1 MRNLSHT
8 ILERG
13 EEVLF
18 AFEEA
23 IGLMIVL
30 DKDGVSV
37 AAVTGEMAAHL
48 YTNGQTFSFLL
59 ENIYYKYGRV
69 VSSISYFFHAFRKDG
84 KVKN

>member
-37 AAVTGEMAAHL
+37 AAVTGEMATHP
-48 YTNGQTFSFLL
+48 YTNGQAFSFLL
-59 ENIYYKYGRV
+59 ENIYYKYGHV
-69 VSSISYFFHAFRKDG
+69 VSSISYFFMLLGRMG
-84 KVKN
+84 R

>member
-48 YTNGQTFSFLL
+48 YTNRQAFSFLL

-69 VSSISYFFHAFRKDG
+69 VSSISYFFMLLRRMG
-84 KVKN
+84 R

>member
-48 YTNGQTFSFLL
+48 YTNGQAFSFLL
-59 ENIYYKYGRV
+59 ENIIINTAMLCSV
-69 VSSISYFFHAFRKDG
+69 FLIFSCF
-84 KVKN
+84 

>member
-48 YTNGQTFSFLL
+48 YTTGRRSPFFLKIFIINTAVLCPVFLIFSCF
-59 ENIYYKYGRV
+59 
-69 VSSISYFFHAFRKDG
+69 
-84 KVKN
+84 